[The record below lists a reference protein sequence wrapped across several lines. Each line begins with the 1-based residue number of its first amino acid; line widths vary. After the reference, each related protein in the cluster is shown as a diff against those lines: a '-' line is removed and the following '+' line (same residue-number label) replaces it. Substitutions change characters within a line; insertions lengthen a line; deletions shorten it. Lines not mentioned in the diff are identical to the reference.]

1 MWLRGLP
8 RIPASSSPMSDKKGT
23 RLRVSSSIDELPGE
37 AREKLEQMLTDANN
51 GLTYQDMV
59 EIMAEDGVNVSK
71 SAIGRYAR
79 RYLRHIRRMQV
90 VQEQT
95 RVLLQYMAENP
106 ATDLARQINALIQN
120 GLMWRIVDGQD
131 EIEDMS
137 IEDAIKL
144 SLQAQRAA
152 VYEYRYRDSQVER
165 VQIDKEEDDAAR
177 VEWLRQ
183 KLRDNPELLNHFER
197 ATGGGKDAKVVRDSG
212 SDGQGE

>member
-1 MWLRGLP
+1 
-8 RIPASSSPMSDKKGT
+8 MSDEKGT

-37 AREKLEQMLTDANN
+37 ARDKLEQMLTDANN

-59 EIMAEDGVNVSK
+59 EIMAEDGHKVSK
-71 SAIGRYAR
+71 SAICRYAR
-79 RYLRHIRRMQV
+79 RYMRHIRRLQT

-95 RVLLQYMAENP
+95 RVLLQYMQENP
-106 ATDLARQINALIQN
+106 GTDLARQMNALIQN

-152 VYEYRYRDSQVER
+152 VYEYRYRDSQLQR
-165 VQIDKEEDDAAR
+165 VQAEGQEDEAQR
-177 VEWLRQ
+177 IEWLRQ
-183 KLRDNPELLNHFER
+183 KLRDYPELLEHFEK
-197 ATGGGKDAKVVRDSG
+197 AIGGS
-212 SDGQGE
+212 

>member
-1 MWLRGLP
+1 
-8 RIPASSSPMSDKKGT
+8 MSGKKGT
-23 RLRVSSSIDELPGE
+23 RVRVSSSIDELPAE

-59 EIMAEDGVNVSK
+59 EIMAEDGCKLSK
-71 SAIGRYAR
+71 SAISRYAR
-79 RYLRHIRRMQV
+79 RYLRHIRRMQT

-131 EIEDMS
+131 EIEDMD
-137 IEDAIKL
+137 IKDAIKL

-152 VYEYRYRDSQVER
+152 VYEYRYRDGQVER
-165 VQIDKEEDDAAR
+165 VQIDKEENDAER

-183 KLRDNPELLNHFER
+183 KLRDNPELLEHFEQ
-197 ATGGGKDAKVVRDSG
+197 AMGGGDDEKVVRDTG
-212 SDGQGE
+212 PDGEGK